1 MTEPFLEDL
10 HPAGQLA
17 QTHRAI
23 AYQPRNQHDR
33 QTRSKAEHH
42 RHQPV
47 PGVGQRQSDVDHRQE
62 IDQTVG
68 TEGNGKEDT
77 EDERPEP
84 TLLAIRIFEPTAD
97 TVIMLVVMMTAE
109 EQHHAADEHEA
120 RQDRLA
126 PVAQHMLDTL
136 GLCAHQEGN
145 TEQYIGG

>member
-33 QTRSKAEHH
+33 KTRSKAKHH

-47 PGVGQRQSDVDHRQE
+47 PRARQSKRDVDHRQE

-68 TEGNGKEDT
+68 AEGDGKEDT

-84 TLLAIRIFEPTAD
+84 TLLAIRIFEPTAN

-109 EQHHAADEHEA
+109 E
-120 RQDRLA
+120 
-126 PVAQHMLDTL
+126 
-136 GLCAHQEGN
+136 
-145 TEQYIGG
+145 